1 MSERDATPSDDGH
14 VAIPEDLRARLRAS
28 ADRWLTKACD
38 LAFLPDC
45 RDAVIDAVH
54 LLDVI
59 DDDELPA
66 ALAPDVT
73 AQLLLLD
80 AQEIPGAFDRKIAAV
95 RELLRLY
102 RREVAR

>member
-1 MSERDATPSDDGH
+1 MSKRDAIPSDDGH
-14 VAIPEDLRARLRAS
+14 VAIPEDLRARLRGS

-54 LLDVI
+54 LLDAI
-59 DDDELPA
+59 DDVKLPA
-66 ALAPDVT
+66 AVAPDVT
-73 AQLLLLD
+73 EQLLVLE
-80 AQEIPGAFDRKIAAV
+80 AQEIPGAFDRQIVAV

-102 RREVAR
+102 PREVRR